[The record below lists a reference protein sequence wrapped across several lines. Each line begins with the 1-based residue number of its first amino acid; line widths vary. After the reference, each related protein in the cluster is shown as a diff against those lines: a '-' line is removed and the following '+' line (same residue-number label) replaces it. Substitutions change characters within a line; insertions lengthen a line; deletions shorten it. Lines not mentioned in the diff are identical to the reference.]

1 MRPGEGQGTLWE
13 MWGGKEPVS
22 IPHSST
28 RTGVFPFSRAF
39 ALSRQ
44 ADKRVDST

>member
-28 RTGVFPFSRAF
+28 RTGIFPCFPGLLPF
-39 ALSRQ
+39 PGWQ
-44 ADKRVDST
+44 TEG